1 MAIIPKFRAYKFD
14 PVNIKGQ
21 ILIPVVVETKQ
32 SNASNNTF
40 ATSADEVSELA
51 KPIFYP
57 TVRFNQWF
65 ESVVSL
71 TPKPFEITSTKYD
84 GDWRYSPHTNDEKS
98 YDCAFV
104 KAAPFE
110 EDALDEAQIEGLYQT
125 DDNELSTSNIE
136 IQNKE
141 ELTDEEKE
149 VFTSK
154 INKASEY
161 LSGKKI
167 ITIINRNSLNQ
178 SSISINLFEGE
189 TITIGKK
196 DLQDIVGNNASK
208 ISKDHFTLHLGGG
221 KIYLKDLSR
230 NGTVVNNTKLEK
242 NQYYNLEENSVIN
255 IGGVYLSIKTN

>member
-1 MAIIPKFRAYKFD
+1 
-14 PVNIKGQ
+14 
-21 ILIPVVVETKQ
+21 
-32 SNASNNTF
+32 
-40 ATSADEVSELA
+40 
-51 KPIFYP
+51 
-57 TVRFNQWF
+57 VRK
-65 ESVVSL
+65 SC
-71 TPKPFEITSTKYD
+71 
-84 GDWRYSPHTNDEKS
+84 NDEKS

-104 KAAPFE
+104 KE
-110 EDALDEAQIEGLYQT
+110 GDLVTAQIQGLYQT
-125 DDNELSTSNIE
+125 DNNEFSASNIE
-136 IQNKE
+136 IQNQEK
-141 ELTDEEKE
+141 LTDEEKE
-149 VFTSK
+149 VFTSE
-154 INKASEY
+154 INKAKEY

-208 ISKDHFTLHLGGG
+208 ISKDHFTLHLSGG

-255 IGGVYLSIKTN
+255 IGGVHLRIKTN